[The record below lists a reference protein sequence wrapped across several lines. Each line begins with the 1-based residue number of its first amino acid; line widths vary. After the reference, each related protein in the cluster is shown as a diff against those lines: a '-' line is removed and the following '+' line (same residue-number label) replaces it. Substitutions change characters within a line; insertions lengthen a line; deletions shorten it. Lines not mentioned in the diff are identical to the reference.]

1 MARSSTDAL
10 IDTIADYASRPPV
23 VSAQALAAARLCLL
37 DALGC
42 LAGALHDPDLEPL
55 LGPIVPGTSVPLG
68 SRVPGTTYELDP
80 IRAAFSTSAL
90 IRWLDFSDT
99 TFRGGHPSDSI
110 GAVLA
115 CADFV
120 SRRESPAASSPLT
133 LRDVLE
139 AMVQTYEIQGV
150 LADSVKF
157 DTPEVGL
164 DAVLAVKV
172 ATAAVCTRLLG
183 GDRQRVINA
192 LSNAWMDAG
201 TLNAYR
207 HPPNAGN
214 RKGWAGADAASRGV
228 WFALMAVKGE
238 MGYPHPLSAKPWG
251 FYDVVLDGNE
261 IELRRPL
268 GCSVMENVI
277 LKLIPC
283 QRNGSTAVEAALE
296 LHALVAPRIADVH
309 RVTVHTHAEAIER
322 IDKKGPLPNPA
333 ARDHSLQFMVSAA
346 LRFGD
351 LRSEHYREPLALDAT
366 LEALRQRTEVVECPR
381 YTRDYLDPRTLSC
394 ANAVQVEFSDG
405 SLTPRVEVS
414 YPAGDPSRRPEAL
427 PKVRQKFMT
436 LAEGAWSEAQRAT
449 LYAMSSSEGTI
460 DATPVRDFLSSLT
473 GDSTCTN

>member
-1 MARSSTDAL
+1 MSHSSTDAL
-10 IDTIADYASRPPV
+10 VDTIADYASRPP
-23 VSAQALAAARLCLL
+23 AATPQALAAARLCLL

-42 LAGALHDPDLEPL
+42 LAGALHEPDLAPL

-68 SRVPGTTYELDP
+68 ARVPGTNYELDP
-80 IRAAFSTSAL
+80 IRAAFNTSAL

-115 CADFV
+115 CADYV
-120 SRRESPAASSPLT
+120 SRREAAGAGVPLSV
-133 LRDVLE
+133 RDVLT

-150 LADSVKF
+150 IADSIKF

-172 ATAAVCTRLLG
+172 ASAAVCTRLLG
-183 GDRQRVINA
+183 GTRREVGNA
-192 LSNAWMDAG
+192 ISNAWLDGG

-228 WFALMAVKGE
+228 WFALMAAKGE
-238 MGYPHPLSAKPWG
+238 MGYPQPLTAQPWG
-251 FYDVVLDGNE
+251 FYDVLLDGRE
-261 IELRRPL
+261 ISLRRPL
-268 GCSVMENVI
+268 GSSVMENVI

-296 LHALVAPRIADVH
+296 LHPQVAPRIADVA
-309 RVTVHTHAEAIER
+309 RVIVHTHAEAIER

-333 ARDHSLQFMVSAA
+333 ARDHCLQFMVSAA
-346 LRFGD
+346 LRFGE
-351 LRSEHYREPLALDAT
+351 LRSEHYREPLALDET
-366 LEALRQRTEVVECPR
+366 VETLRQRVEVVECPR
-381 YTRDYLDPRTLSC
+381 YTGDYLDPQTLSC
-394 ANAVQVEFSDG
+394 ANAVQVEFKEG

-414 YPAGDPSRRPEAL
+414 YPAGDPSRRSEAL
-427 PKVRQKFMT
+427 PKVRQKFLT
-436 LAEGAWSEAQRAT
+436 LAEGTWSEAQRAM
-449 LYAMSSSEGTI
+449 LFAMCSSAGTI
-460 DATPVRDFLSSLT
+460 DATPVRDFMSSLT
-473 GDSTCTN
+473 GESPCTN